1 MIDELPTRAAL
12 SMAAVLLLA
21 TGLSVLSVFDGDAA
35 REAAKDLAAHLERQL
50 DLVGSLEGNGTFRG
64 GVGASGAFDLPPNLA
79 GSPYTVEFRSTNVRV
94 ILRTSAA
101 VVALR
106 TSIHPFLPDRGT
118 YSGTDLGT
126 RDWSVVHVRVGT
138 SFIVA
143 RTQRIVDG
151 APAYLT
157 FVYLP

>member
-12 SMAAVLLLA
+12 SMAAILLLA
-21 TGLSVLSVFDGDAA
+21 TGLSVLSLFDGDAA
-35 REAAKDLAAHLERQL
+35 REAAEDLAAHLARQL
-50 DLVGSLEGNGTFRG
+50 DLVGSLEGSGTFRG
-64 GVGASGAFDLPPNLA
+64 GVGASGGFDLPRSLA
-79 GSPYTVEFRSTNVRV
+79 GSPYIVEFRSTSVRV
-94 ILRTSAA
+94 ILHTSAA

-106 TSIHPFLPDRGT
+106 TCVHPFAPNQAT
-118 YSGTDLGT
+118 YSMPDFET
-126 RDWSVVHVRVGT
+126 RDRSVVYIRVGT